1 MTPIADLH
9 LHTKYS
15 DGLLTPEQIFVKSQ
29 SAGFSAISITDHD
42 TVKGCFVA
50 NSIKHKY
57 PLEFINGIELSCF
70 ENKKEYHILGYFI
83 DIGNKALNNHI
94 TEYTHQR
101 YVRAEKILKKLNRLG
116 IIINIYE
123 LIEIAEDAPLTRPH
137 IAHLLVSKGYV
148 SNFKDAFTNYLGE
161 NKPAYENKPIFP
173 VSKAIKMINKA
184 GGVAILAH
192 PAYSVTPE
200 DLYNFIDEGLDGL
213 EVIHPLHDD
222 NLRNYYHSIA
232 SHYLLLET
240 GGSDYHGTRDFDDS
254 NFGKFTIPY
263 SLVESIKRRINI

>member
-1 MTPIADLH
+1 MNHFADLH

-29 SAGFSAISITDHD
+29 AAGFSAISIVDHD
-42 TVKGCFVA
+42 TVKGCFIA

-70 ENKKEYHILGYFI
+70 ENNKEYHILGYFI

-101 YVRAEKILKKLNRLG
+101 YIRAEKILKKLNRLG

-123 LIEIAEDAPLTRPH
+123 LIEIADEAPLTRPH
-137 IAHLLVSKGYV
+137 IAHLLVSKGYA
-148 SNFKDAFTNYLGE
+148 SNFKDAFTNFLGE
-161 NKPAYENKPIFP
+161 GRPAYENKPVFP
-173 VSKAIKMINKA
+173 VSKAIKMINRA
-184 GGVAILAH
+184 GGVAVIAH
-192 PAYSVTPE
+192 PANSIAPE
-200 DLYNFIDEGLDGL
+200 VLYNFIDQGLDGI
-213 EVIHPLHDD
+213 EVVHPLHDD
-222 NLRNYYHSIA
+222 NLKKYYHSIA
-232 SHYLLLET
+232 SQYLLLET

-254 NFGKFTIPY
+254 NFGKFVVPY
-263 SLVESIKRRINI
+263 STILSIKRRINL